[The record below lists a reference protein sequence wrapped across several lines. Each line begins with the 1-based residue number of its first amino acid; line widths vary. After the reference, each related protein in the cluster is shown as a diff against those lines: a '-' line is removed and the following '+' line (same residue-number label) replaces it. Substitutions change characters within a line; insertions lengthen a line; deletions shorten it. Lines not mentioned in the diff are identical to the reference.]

1 MRKTLLDYEFGRPG
15 DNRHTDPTYYFHR
28 PLVSPNVSEPGP
40 RDEPPSATAMT
51 ATVEDVTVGQQYASV
66 SDRPGGLRPALMM
79 SNAKP
84 PVSVRYYRDEDKSV
98 DQVCTDRAT
107 EDQKLLVLAGWT
119 FYDKFFSA
127 DRKNSAESARNANG
141 DAHSLRKNVLPRVKS
156 MSVTAFGTALTPA
169 PRGISVK

>member
-98 DQVCTDRAT
+98 DQVCTDRDT
-107 EDQKLLVLAGWT
+107 EDQKLLVLVGWT
-119 FYDKFFSA
+119 FYDKFFST
-127 DRKNSAESARNANG
+127 DREK
-141 DAHSLRKNVLPRVKS
+141 
-156 MSVTAFGTALTPA
+156 TPQR
-169 PRGISVK
+169 PRGTLTAMHTPSGRTSSPVGSP